1 MVHDDLNGG
10 ELLGPVASV
19 VTEDEHNSRVPSWRS
34 FEVYPSLVTMLWET
48 MLLLSSNEDT
58 LGGLALALALMQSGK
73 TGLWLIATHNIHVQ
87 TWRKRQRMVRTSQ

>member
-19 VTEDEHNSRVPSWRS
+19 VTEDEHNTRVPSWRS

-48 MLLLSSNEDT
+48 MLPLSSNEDT
-58 LGGLALALALMQSGK
+58 LGGATLALVLMQSLK
-73 TGLWLIATHNIHVQ
+73 HGLCGGATKNIHV
-87 TWRKRQRMVRTSQ
+87 